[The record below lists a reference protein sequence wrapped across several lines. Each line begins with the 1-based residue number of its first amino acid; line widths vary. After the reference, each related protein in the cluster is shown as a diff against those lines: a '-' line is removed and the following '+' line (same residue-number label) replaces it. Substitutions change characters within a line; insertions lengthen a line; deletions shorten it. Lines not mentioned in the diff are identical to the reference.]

1 MRVNIMIKISRFLL
15 LSLFAF
21 AACTSDEG
29 GDDGGAE
36 NSFDRKAMLVN
47 WADNIIVPAFNNFES
62 STQDL
67 QDKTKTFTANP
78 SEENLVQ
85 LRLAYEKAYL
95 DFQTVSMFEIGKAE
109 ELSYRNFLN
118 TYPVDV
124 TTIVSEIESGDYNLS
139 LPSTYNEQGFPAL
152 DFLINGLADSDG
164 EIVNIYFS
172 EEYKNYLS
180 DVSERINSLTGEVT
194 ASWQGTFR
202 DNFVNNTSS
211 SSTGSVDKFTNDYVM
226 YYEKFLRSGKIGF
239 PAGVFTGEPSPGN
252 VEALYSGDLSREL
265 YIQSVKSVQ
274 DFFNGKHFGSNQ
286 SGTSYKQYLDYLDY
300 MKDGQNLSSLINN
313 QFSSILN
320 QASGLDQNL
329 KSQVQTNNTEML
341 EVFDELQKQVVLL
354 KVDMMQALSI
364 SVDYVDSDG
373 D

>member
-1 MRVNIMIKISRFLL
+1 MIKISRFLL
-15 LSLFAF
+15 LSLFVF
-21 AACTSDEG
+21 AACTSDNGSGEENG
-29 GDDGGAE
+29 GGE
-36 NSFDRKAMLVN
+36 NSFDREAMLAN
-47 WADNIIVPAFNNFES
+47 WADNIIVPAFNNFKS

-67 QDKTKTFTANP
+67 QDKTNTFTTNP

-85 LRLAYEKAYL
+85 LRLAYKKAYL

-109 ELSYRNFLN
+109 ELNYRNFLN
-118 TYPVDV
+118 TYPADV
-124 TTIVSEIESGDYNLS
+124 NTIISELESGDYNLS
-139 LPSTYNEQGFPAL
+139 LPSTYNEQGLPAL
-152 DFLINGLADSDG
+152 DFLINGLADNDL
-164 EIVNIYFS
+164 EIVSIYS
-172 EEYKNYLS
+172 SAEYKSYLL
-180 DVSERINSLTGEVT
+180 DVSKRINSLTGEVN
-194 ASWQGTFR
+194 ASWQGPFR

-211 SSTGSVDKFTNDYVM
+211 SSTGSVDKFTNDYVL
-226 YYEKFLRSGKIGF
+226 YFEKFLRSGKIGF

-252 VEALYSGDLSREL
+252 VEALYSEGLSKEL

-274 DFFNGKHFGSNQ
+274 DFFNGKYFESNQ
-286 SGTSYKQYLDYLDY
+286 SGPSYKQYLDYLDS
-300 MKDGQNLSSLINN
+300 MKDGQELSNLINS

-320 QASGLDQNL
+320 QGSGLDQSL

-341 EVFDELQKQVVLL
+341 EAFDELQKQVVLL

>member
-1 MRVNIMIKISRFLL
+1 MIKISRFLL
-15 LSLFAF
+15 LSLFIF
-21 AACTSDEG
+21 AACTSDNEVREENG
-29 GDDGGAE
+29 GGE
-36 NSFDRKAMLVN
+36 NSFDRKAMLAN
-47 WADNIIVPAFNNFES
+47 WADNIIVPAFNNFKS

-78 SEENLVQ
+78 SEENLVK

-109 ELSYRNFLN
+109 ELNYRNFLN

-124 TTIVSEIESGDYNLS
+124 NTVVSEIESGDYNLL
-139 LPSTYNEQGFPAL
+139 LPSTYDEQGFPAL
-152 DFLINGLADSDG
+152 DFLINGLADSDQ
-164 EIVNIYFS
+164 EIVSIYS
-172 EEYKNYLS
+172 SGEYKNYLT
-180 DVSERINSLTGEVT
+180 DVSERINSLTSEVN

-211 SSTGSVDKFTNDYVM
+211 SSTGSVDRFTNDFVL
-226 YYEKFLRSGKIGF
+226 YYEKFLRTGKIGF

-252 VEALYSGDLSREL
+252 VEALYSKGLSKAL

-274 DFFNGKHFGSNQ
+274 DFLNGKHFDSNQ
-286 SGTSYKQYLDYLDY
+286 VGPSYKQYLDYLDS
-300 MKDGQNLSSLINN
+300 MKDGQNLSSLINS
-313 QFSSILN
+313 QFGVILD
-320 QASGLDQNL
+320 QASELDQSL
-329 KSQVQTNNTEML
+329 KSQVQTNNVEML
-341 EVFDELQKQVVLL
+341 EAFDELQKQVVLL

>member
-1 MRVNIMIKISRFLL
+1 M
-15 LSLFAF
+15 LSLFVF
-21 AACTSDEG
+21 AACTSDNGSGEENG
-29 GDDGGAE
+29 GSE
-36 NSFDRKAMLVN
+36 NSFDRKAMLAN
-47 WADNIIVPAFNNFES
+47 WADNIIVPAFNNFKS

-67 QDKTKTFTANP
+67 QEKTNAFTTNP

-95 DFQTVSMFEIGKAE
+95 DFQTVSMFEIGRAE
-109 ELSYRNFLN
+109 ELNYRNFLN
-118 TYPVDV
+118 TFPADV
-124 TTIVSEIESGDYNLS
+124 NTIESEIQSGNHNLL
-139 LPSTYNEQGFPAL
+139 LPSAYDEQGFPAL
-152 DFLINGLADSDG
+152 DFLINGLADSDQ
-164 EIVNIYFS
+164 EIVSIYSS
-172 EEYKNYLS
+172 EEYKSYLS

-194 ASWQGTFR
+194 ASWQGAFR
-202 DNFVNNTSS
+202 DNFINNTSS
-211 SSTGSVDKFTNDYVM
+211 SSTGSVDRFTNDYVM

-265 YIQSVKSVQ
+265 YIKSVKSVQ

-286 SGTSYKQYLDYLDY
+286 SGPSYKQYLDYLDS
-300 MKDGQNLSSLINN
+300 MKDGQVLSNLINN
-313 QFSSILN
+313 QFSSTLT

-329 KSQVQTNNTEML
+329 KSQVQTNNIEML
-341 EVFDELQKQVVLL
+341 EAYDELQKQVVLL

>member
-1 MRVNIMIKISRFLL
+1 MIKISKLLFLA
-15 LSLFAF
+15 LFVF
-21 AACTSDEG
+21 AACTSDN
-29 GDDGGAE
+29 GDEEEIIGS
-36 NSFDRKAMLVN
+36 NSFDRKAMLAN
-47 WADNIIVPAFNNFES
+47 WADNIIVPAFENFAS

-67 QDKTKTFTANP
+67 QEKTNSFTTNP
-78 SEENLVQ
+78 SEDNLVQ
-85 LRLAYEKAYL
+85 LRSAYERAYL

-109 ELSYRNFLN
+109 ELNYRNFLN
-118 TYPVDV
+118 TYPADI
-124 TTIVSEIESGDYNLS
+124 TTIVNEIESGDYNLS

-152 DFLINGLADSDG
+152 DFLINGLADSDQ
-164 EIVNIYFS
+164 EIVSAYSS

-180 DVSERINSLTGEVT
+180 DVSKRINSLTNEVN

-211 SSTGSVDKFTNDYVM
+211 SSTGSVDKFTNDYVL
-226 YYEKFLRSGKIGF
+226 YFEKFLRSGKIGF

-252 VEALYSGDLSREL
+252 VEALYSQDLSKAL

-274 DFFNGKHFGSNQ
+274 DFFNGKYFEGNQ
-286 SGTSYKQYLDYLDY
+286 TGPSFKQYLDYLDT
-300 MKDGQNLSSLINN
+300 MKEGQILSNLINS
-313 QFSSILN
+313 QFSTILN
-320 QASGLDQNL
+320 QATGLDQSL

-341 EVFDELQKQVVLL
+341 QAFDELQKQVVLL

-364 SVDYVDSDG
+364 SIDYVDSDG